1 LPEHWFSR
9 KYPETAKH
17 CKVIDLDEHDV
28 GVGVGRNTAIDA
40 AETEFIFL
48 LDDDQIVTPDLH
60 LDRVYQRFIEYELD
74 ILAVRQ
80 GDGGR
85 PMLFSP
91 LMNGTRIWMHRGER
105 KRIGETCWCDMV
117 SNAFLARRDTI
128 ARVRWDDE
136 IKTYEHWEFFY
147 RASQIEHLQIAVAL
161 DCSVVHDHV
170 AAKPYGAL
178 RARPKF
184 RRLGLRKHGFDSLRY
199 PGGGIVHA

>member
-1 LPEHWFSR
+1 MSNKPTQRPKTIRCAIYTR
-9 KYPETAKH
+9 KSTEEG
-17 CKVIDLDEHDV
+17 LDQQYNSLDSQ
-28 GVGVGRNTAIDA
+28 RDA
-40 AETEFIFL
+40 GESYIRSQANEGWEL
-48 LDDDQIVTPDLH
+48 VPDRY
-60 LDRVYQRFIEYELD
+60 D
-74 ILAVRQ
+74 
-80 GDGGR
+80 DGGFSGGNIER
-85 PMLFSP
+85 PAL
-91 LMNGTRIWMHRGER
+91 
-105 KRIGETCWCDMV
+105 KRMMEDMV